1 MTEQG
6 SIMSTSS
13 TAGTGGFAGQ
23 PVPVQPVDPS
33 RAMVSVATY
42 PEYADAQRA
51 VDFLSDN
58 KFPVEHAAI
67 VGTNLRMVEQ
77 VLGRMTTGKA
87 TLYGIGAGAWF
98 GLFIGLL
105 FAIFVPR
112 AWFAM
117 ILTALVIGAIWGAIF
132 GAIAHAMTR
141 GKRDFTAARSLQ
153 AGEYGISVT
162 AEYAEQARQLLAR
175 LNTLPTTA

>member
-1 MTEQG
+1 
-6 SIMSTSS
+6 MSASS
-13 TAGTGGFAGQ
+13 TAGAGGFAGQ

-42 PEYADAQRA
+42 PEYLDAQRA

-58 KFPVEHAAI
+58 KFPVEHSAI

-77 VLGRMTTGKA
+77 VLGRMTTGRA
-87 TLYGIGAGAWF
+87 TLYGAGAGAWF

-105 FAIFVPR
+105 FGIFVPTN
-112 AWFAM
+112 WFAVV
-117 ILTALVIGAIWGAIF
+117 LTALLIGAIWGAIF

-141 GKRDFTAARSLQ
+141 GKRDFTSNRSLQ
-153 AGEYGISVT
+153 AGEYAVSVT

-175 LNTLPTTA
+175 LTTPAG